1 MKHILLTAFEPFG
14 GETIN
19 PALEIARALAEYSH
33 PNASL
38 RALTVPV
45 TFAEAAQAVLSEL
58 EGRRYDAVLMLG
70 QAGGRATVTVERV
83 AINVN
88 DASIPDNAGAQP
100 CDEPIAPDGAP
111 AYFATL
117 PIKAIVAA
125 IREAGVPA
133 NISNS
138 AGTFVCNSL
147 MYSVL
152 RHLHGSG
159 VPAGFIHVP
168 WLPEQG
174 ERHSNAPSMPLE
186 DMTRAIRAA
195 IDLIAE

>member
-1 MKHILLTAFEPFG
+1 MKHILMTAFEPFG

-19 PALEIARALAEYSH
+19 PALEIARALAEYHH
-33 PNASL
+33 PNAEL
-38 RALTVPV
+38 HALTVPV
-45 TFAEAAQAVLSEL
+45 TFADAAETVIREL
-58 EGRRYDAVLMLG
+58 NRRRYDAVLMLG
-70 QAGGRATVTVERV
+70 QAGGRASVTVERV

-100 CDEPIAPDGAP
+100 CDEPILTDGAP
-111 AYFATL
+111 ACFATL

-125 IREAGVPA
+125 IRAAGIAA
-133 NISNS
+133 NVSNS

-152 RHLHGSG
+152 HHLNKTDI
-159 VPAGFIHVP
+159 PAGFIHVP

-174 ERHSNAPSMPLE
+174 ERHNNAPSMPLE
-186 DMTRAIRAA
+186 EMTRAIQAA